1 MEKWR
6 LESACYSF
14 PSSIPFWTA
23 TLVRGRSPVEW
34 GQIPSVHPLLSDPQT
49 RQAGPQTPPTDPRPL
64 TPLAGPQ
71 TPPADPQTPPAG
83 PQIPPVGPQTSLAGP
98 MPFWLAGPQPLWLA
112 GPQTPLAWPKT
123 PSCWALDPSF
133 WVKFPHFVLQDIVS
147 YVAFPPLSKALLAS
161 SQDFPA
167 TFSFLQDF
175 FPYQGH

>member
-1 MEKWR
+1 M
-6 LESACYSF
+6 ESACYSF

-23 TLVRGRSPVEW
+23 TLVRGPSPVEW

-98 MPFWLAGPQPLWLA
+98 MPFGWLALSPFGWLVLRPLWLGLRLLLAGPY
-112 GPQTPLAWPKT
+112 TPI
-123 PSCWALDPSF
+123 S
-133 WVKFPHFVLQDIVS
+133 
-147 YVAFPPLSKALLAS
+147 
-161 SQDFPA
+161 
-167 TFSFLQDF
+167 
-175 FPYQGH
+175 G